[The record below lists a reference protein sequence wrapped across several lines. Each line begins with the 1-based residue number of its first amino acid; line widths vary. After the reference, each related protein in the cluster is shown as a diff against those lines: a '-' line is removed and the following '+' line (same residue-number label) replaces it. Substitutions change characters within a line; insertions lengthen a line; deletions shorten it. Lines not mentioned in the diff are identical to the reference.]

1 MPAAHRDG
9 DARTCGAT
17 TVVVGQSVTYVD
29 GRLWSVAGD
38 INTDGDGMLIPSFT
52 GVFINGLP
60 VIVNTPDDAKPDLK
74 CPILNFD
81 HCEPK
86 TAGGS
91 GSTFAYG

>member
-1 MPAAHRDG
+1 
-9 DARTCGAT
+9 
-17 TVVVGQSVTYVD
+17 
-29 GRLWSVAGD
+29 
-38 INTDGDGMLIPSFT
+38 MLIPSFT